1 VRQISR
7 HKPKSRKTESHYPTI
22 PEQLDW
28 SQALLSHMITE
39 IVEKIESYYR
49 LGNPI
54 ENLDSYL
61 FEPLVFL
68 ENS

>member
-1 VRQISR
+1 
-7 HKPKSRKTESHYPTI
+7 
-22 PEQLDW
+22 
-28 SQALLSHMITE
+28 MITE
-39 IVEKIESYYR
+39 IVEKIESYCR
-49 LGNPI
+49 SGNPI